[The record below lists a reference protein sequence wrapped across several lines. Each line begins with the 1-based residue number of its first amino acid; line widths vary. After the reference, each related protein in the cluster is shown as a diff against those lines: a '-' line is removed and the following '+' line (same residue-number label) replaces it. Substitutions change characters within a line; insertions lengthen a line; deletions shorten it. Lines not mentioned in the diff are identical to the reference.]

1 MHAVS
6 TSAAYQSSALRPDEL
21 ARLRAQMGLTAAE
34 LCGAKWVHG
43 LLDFDGDGL
52 IALIDLEGADG
63 IEAFMVEDK
72 LLDADANGDG
82 FLTFEEFAS
91 SYARPRPIGKNVF
104 IMAVNTL
111 AIWALLQSP
120 LDLIIKAVLVAAMVL
135 RPQLVSRPAT
145 LVYDGAEAIVNG
157 LRARLELVQ
166 RDAQQ
171 QQEGGGGRW
180 GAAA

>member
-1 MHAVS
+1 MS

-21 ARLRAQMGLTAAE
+21 ARLRALMSLSAAE
-34 LCGAKWVHG
+34 VCTAKWVHG

-52 IALIDLEGADG
+52 VSLLDLEGAEG
-63 IEAFMVEDK
+63 IEAYMVEDK

-111 AIWALLQSP
+111 AIWAVLQSP
-120 LDLIIKAVLVAAMVL
+120 LDLIIRAVLVAAMVL
-135 RPQLVSRPAT
+135 RPQLISRPAT
-145 LVYDGAEAIVNG
+145 LVYDGAEAIFNG
-157 LRARLELVQ
+157 LRARLELMQ
-166 RDAQQ
+166 RDAEAQQ
-171 QQEGGGGRW
+171 QQGGRW
-180 GAAA
+180 QGGAGAA